1 MLKPETILI
10 SLLIMGIL
18 IFSLSCE
25 NKDTDNLPLL
35 VSSDFEGGSAQ
46 GWEPNFPENW
56 RIVNKDGSMVYEL
69 MAPGKRG
76 KLSGPTSYS
85 VLADHDVTSF
95 EFTGRLKSDVEI
107 DVADRD
113 VCLFI
118 HYQDPT
124 HFYYIHFSDKSDRL
138 HNIIGLVNGADRV
151 KINNEPAGE
160 SDARL
165 VDMDWHDF
173 KITFDA
179 STGEI
184 QVFFDKMQTPILTAH
199 DSALGHGR
207 IGVGSYDDKA
217 SFDDIK
223 LRGKKTEK

>member
-25 NKDTDNLPLL
+25 KKDTDNLLLL

-69 MAPGKRG
+69 IAPGKRG
-76 KLSGPTSYS
+76 KFSGPTSYS

-118 HYQDPT
+118 HYQDPA

-207 IGVGSYDDKA
+207 IGVGCYDDKA

>member
-25 NKDTDNLPLL
+25 KKDTDNLPLL

-56 RIVNKDGSMVYEL
+56 RIVNKGGSMVYEL
-69 MAPGKRG
+69 IAPGKRG
-76 KLSGPTSYS
+76 KFSGPTSYS
-85 VLADHDVTSF
+85 ALADHDVTSF

-107 DVADRD
+107 DVGDRD